1 MKSRSRLNSS
11 LIVDPVRLRVRA
23 FVALMGCLLASGCA
37 GGTASPSGG
46 VGDDPTSFADQ
57 VKVAIEQAEAG
68 GASDD
73 QLSILREAQDE
84 GVLTFEQA
92 HSAALATLDC
102 YIEGGGSGRYYE
114 NVEDSGLVV
123 PMYMALAKDDA
134 TLTRLEPLMDACG
147 TREGFWVNKLYQLQP
162 VSQETRDAYLRKQGP
177 VIRACLEDHG
187 YATDPSATPEE
198 LVQQAMKVDFDTNGA
213 TNCY

>member
-1 MKSRSRLNSS
+1 
-11 LIVDPVRLRVRA
+11 
-23 FVALMGCLLASGCA
+23 MGCLLVSGCST
-37 GGTASPSGG
+37 GTGDTLG
-46 VGDDPTSFADQ
+46 DGGDDPTTFADQ
-57 VKVAIEQAEAG
+57 VKTAIEQAEAG

-73 QLSILREAQDE
+73 QLNILREAQVE

-102 YIEGGGSGRYYE
+102 YIEGGGSGRYFE
-114 NVEDSGLVV
+114 NVEESGLVV
-123 PMYMALAKDDA
+123 PMYMALADDDA

-162 VSQETRDAYLRKQGP
+162 VSQATRDAYLRKQGP

-187 YATDPSATPEE
+187 FATDPLATPEE
-198 LVQQAMKVDFDTNGA
+198 LVQQAMQVNFDTNGA
-213 TNCY
+213 TSCYQ